1 MDGAIAQYKDERGIE
16 KDTEAVKQLLRR
28 GVDDWKAGQNGVGQ
42 FEQPLLEVGR
52 VGVVAAAVGLL
63 MAIGL
68 QNPQLIQAS
77 LAVLFVGV
85 VGYATVA
92 YMGIRGD
99 Q

>member
-1 MDGAIAQYKDERGIE
+1 LDGALAQYKEERGIE

-28 GVDDWKAGQNGVGQ
+28 GVDDWKAEQDGAGQ
-42 FEQPLLEVGR
+42 FERPLLEVGR

-68 QNPQLIQAS
+68 QNPRLVQAS

-92 YMGIRGD
+92 YKGIRGD